1 MDTILRYGRAM
12 QTVSA
17 APMPIPGHIDPVP
30 VPRGV
35 QPRPDGRVDLI
46 GLTKDQFKQQ
56 MDLIQEVKKGNTS
69 ALEGTG

>member
-1 MDTILRYGRAM
+1 MSAILRYGDAM

-17 APMPIPGHIDPVP
+17 ALMPIPGHIDPVP

-46 GLTKDQFKQQ
+46 GLTKDQ
-56 MDLIQEVKKGNTS
+56 LREALLS
-69 ALEGTG
+69 AAWN